1 MNYMWNVGRM
11 HWNGSRGV
19 KSRYSIGNVYSSAGN
34 LGAGMFEYVHH
45 HRDGRT
51 ELLMEEEEEAVLP
64 RTKKRLNNVFV
75 ET

>member
-1 MNYMWNVGRM
+1 
-11 HWNGSRGV
+11 
-19 KSRYSIGNVYSSAGN
+19 
-34 LGAGMFEYVHH
+34 MFEYVHH